1 MIVFRRGRVYTD
13 FCYYKSGRNGFPM
26 SELKSNE
33 GKNEVIEVDGVKWSR
48 LPIKTHVVTD
58 ADDIAEVALK
68 YAGPELRDGDI
79 LFISEK
85 CVACTQKR
93 AIKMEDIKPRRLA
106 VMLSKH
112 VTKTPHGIGLGI
124 PETMEMALR
133 ECGTFRILLAAFCS
147 VIGKLLH
154 KKGWFYVV
162 AGPKASSI
170 DGPCHNTL
178 PPYNHYV
185 VLGPSDPDETARRI
199 AKAVGQKVM
208 IIDLNDLGGNI
219 LGTSD
224 QSIDREWAVR
234 TLKDNPLGQSHEQTP
249 MGILRKAE

>member
-1 MIVFRRGRVYTD
+1 
-13 FCYYKSGRNGFPM
+13 M

-33 GKNEVIEVDGVKWSR
+33 GKDEIIEVDGVKWSR

-58 ADDIAEVALK
+58 ADDIADVAAK

-93 AIKMEDIKPRRLA
+93 AIKMEDIKPRKLA
-106 VMLSKH
+106 VILSRH

-133 ECGTFRILLAAFCS
+133 ECGTLRILFAAFCS
-147 VIGKLLH
+147 VIGKLFH
-154 KKGWFYVV
+154 KSGWFYIV

-185 VLGPSDPDETARRI
+185 VLGPSDPDETAKRI
-199 AKAVGQKVM
+199 AEAVGQKVM

-219 LGTSD
+219 LGASD
-224 QSIDREWAVR
+224 SSIDREWAVR
-234 TLKDNPLGQSHEQTP
+234 ALKDNPLGQSHEQTP